1 MTTKEYNPLVSV
13 IVPSYNHGKYVTR
26 TIESI
31 FEQTYKNIEVFV
43 IDDGSTDDSISIL
56 ENLNKQYPFKLVTQ
70 KNRGLSATLNRG
82 IKEFATGE
90 LIAALAS
97 DDYWET
103 NKLMK
108 QVPSFVDREVGLC
121 YSKAKTIK
129 NNVVVGEIGRAPD
142 PHNPFMDLLT
152 NTSFIPALTALMRN
166 SVIAEVGYYDENS
179 YIEDWDMFLKIFNT
193 SKVVFINDSL
203 AFYRI
208 HGYNMS
214 SNHLKMVNAIL
225 HIVNKWKHV
234 PSFDAVQQK
243 WHILSFMRL
252 AFFEKKEAL
261 KYLPYALKEFYTLPS
276 LKGLFK
282 LIIPSFKF

>member
-1 MTTKEYNPLVSV
+1 MSTKEYNPLVSV

-108 QVPSFVDREVGLC
+108 QVPSFVDSEVGLC

-129 NNVVVGEIGRAPD
+129 NNVVVGEIGRAPN
-142 PHNPFMDLLT
+142 PPNPFMDLLT
-152 NTSFIPALTALMRN
+152 NASFIPALTALMRK
-166 SVIAEVGYYDENS
+166 SFIAEVGYYDENS
-179 YIEDWDMFLKIFNT
+179 YIEDWDMFLKIVNK
-193 SKVVFINDSL
+193 SKVVFINDRL

-208 HGYNMS
+208 HGNNMS
-214 SNHLKMVNAIL
+214 SQHIKMINAIL
-225 HIVNKWKHV
+225 HIVKKWEHL
-234 PSFDAVQQK
+234 PNFSSIQQR
-243 WHILSFMRL
+243 WYTLSFMRL
-252 AFFEKKEAL
+252 ALYEKKESL
-261 KYLPYALKEFYTLPS
+261 KYLPLALKQFYTLPF
-276 LKGLFK
+276 LKGVFK
-282 LIIPSFKF
+282 FIIPVFSK